1 MMNLVVALKA
11 EARPLIRH
19 YELQR
24 RHTST
29 TFPVYLGTDVAL
41 VVSGPGKAAAAAATA
56 WLQGLTQGNKA
67 NAWLNIGIA
76 GHASYAVGDARIAN
90 RVTEQATN
98 RSWYPPQLHDLDIA
112 TGQLL
117 TVDSPENDYPVD
129 ALYDMEAAG
138 FYPAACRCST
148 SELVQCFKIVS
159 DNRQHA
165 NTKITAKHC
174 EQLVSSQLITIN
186 NLVEALGNMQ
196 KQYSNWHAPHPDL
209 ERMTEQWHFTV
220 SQHHQLARLLKRWTV
235 LIPGQAAWNRDL
247 EKNNTAADVLHCLEQ
262 QLNTCS

>member
-19 YELQR
+19 YELQH
-24 RHTST
+24 RHANT

-56 WLQGLTQGNKA
+56 WLQELTQGNKA

-76 GHASYAVGDARIAN
+76 GHATCAVGDARIAN

-98 RSWYPPQLHDLDIA
+98 KSWYPPQVHELDIA
-112 TGQLL
+112 TSRLL

-129 ALYDMEAAG
+129 TLYDMEAAG
-138 FYPAACRCST
+138 FYPAACRFST
-148 SELVQCFKIVS
+148 SELVQCFKVVS

-165 NTKITAKHC
+165 NTKISAKHC
-174 EQLVSSQLITIN
+174 EQLVGSQLKTIN
-186 NLVEALGNMQ
+186 RLVEALGNMQ
-196 KQYSNWHAPHPDL
+196 QQYKSGHAPHLD
-209 ERMTEQWHFTV
+209 
-220 SQHHQLARLLKRWTV
+220 
-235 LIPGQAAWNRDL
+235 
-247 EKNNTAADVLHCLEQ
+247 CLNEH
-262 QLNTCS
+262 

>member
-98 RSWYPPQLHDLDIA
+98 RSWYPSQVHGLDIA
-112 TGQLL
+112 TGSLL
-117 TVDSPENDYPVD
+117 TVDSPENDYTVD
-129 ALYDMEAAG
+129 TLYDMEAAG
-138 FYPAACRCST
+138 FYPAACRFSS
-148 SELVQCFKIVS
+148 SELVQCFKVVS

-174 EQLVSSQLITIN
+174 EQLVDSQLKTIN
-186 NLVEALGNMQ
+186 RLVDALGNMQ
-196 KQYSNWHAPHPDL
+196 QQYKSEHAPHLD
-209 ERMTEQWHFTV
+209 
-220 SQHHQLARLLKRWTV
+220 
-235 LIPGQAAWNRDL
+235 
-247 EKNNTAADVLHCLEQ
+247 CLNEH
-262 QLNTCS
+262 